1 MPSEDEGKIRRIWDN
16 EVIKHTMDNLL
27 NQAPD
32 DYTRAR
38 LLAVTSVHSGD
49 WINAQPIS
57 SLGLR
62 LNNETIRVAVG
73 LRLGSLVHTAPMFLC
88 STC

>member
-1 MPSEDEGKIRRIWDN
+1 
-16 EVIKHTMDNLL
+16 MDNLL

-62 LNNETIRVAVG
+62 LNNETIRLAVG
-73 LRLGSLVHTAPMFLC
+73 LRLGTALRAPHLC
-88 STC
+88 PCG